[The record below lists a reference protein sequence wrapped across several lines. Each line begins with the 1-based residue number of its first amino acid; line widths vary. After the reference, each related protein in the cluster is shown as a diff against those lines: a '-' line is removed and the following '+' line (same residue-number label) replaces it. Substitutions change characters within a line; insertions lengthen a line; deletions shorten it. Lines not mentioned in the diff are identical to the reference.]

1 MDMVKEFLRIIS
13 KTVYAIKSIFIFTF
27 SLLSFLGGAQGE
39 CKIIEFKKN
48 ATEINC
54 SLRKTFQ
61 NAREARLSRHTRVLP
76 VL

>member
-1 MDMVKEFLRIIS
+1 MDMVKEFLRIIG

-48 ATEINC
+48 ATGIH
-54 SLRKTFQ
+54 F
-61 NAREARLSRHTRVLP
+61 
-76 VL
+76 